1 MLYVI
6 DDDKSVI
13 RSFSL
18 LLRSAG
24 IDHRSFESADEFLSV
39 SKPGAKDLLIL
50 DLNLP
55 GISGCDLMK
64 KFYHEGIPVP
74 IIIITAHEDPQIRE
88 LCKKYG
94 VIAFLRKPVDGEA
107 LLNIIRYNLSA

>member
-1 MLYVI
+1 MLYII

-13 RSFSL
+13 RSFAL

-39 SKPGAKDLLIL
+39 SKPNAKDLLIL

-55 GISGCDLMK
+55 GISGYDVMK
-64 KFYHEGIPVP
+64 KFYQEGIPVP
-74 IIIITAHEDPQIRE
+74 VIIITAQEDPQIKE

-107 LLNIIRYNLSA
+107 LLDIIRYNLSA